1 MENQRLTD
9 SLFIAE
15 LLRRQAQGETL
26 TEEETAQLTSW
37 SNRHKVNEQLH
48 TRLKDPEELAKSIL
62 ELDQSNTDIQLQ
74 RFNQRLQQKKRSAI
88 IYKVAAIAAVALLI
102 ISVGIYQWKISQNM
116 IDKNPVTAIADNA
129 DALPATKRATLTL
142 SNGEVLTLRED
153 QIGIVADGRGISYQD
168 GKRVEKIS
176 DVSYA
181 TLSTPRGGQYQITLS
196 DGSKVSLNAGSS
208 LEYPLQ
214 FTGNERIVTL
224 KGEGYFEVAHH
235 SDQPFIVHTANQK
248 VRVYGTIFNIQ
259 AYSAKERTTLLTGS
273 VAVSSSGSSSETRLK
288 PNMQAVVTKGNI
300 TLRKVDVSDY
310 TGWKE
315 GRFQADLITLSDLS
329 EDIERWYDV
338 KFIFAANYNNT
349 DRALISI
356 NRHEKLSKVLK
367 TLELTYNVHFRIEGR
382 EVHIQ

>member
-1 MENQRLTD
+1 MEKQRLTD
-9 SLFIAE
+9 SLLIAE

-26 TEEETAQLTSW
+26 NEEETAQLTSW

-48 TRLKDPEELAKSIL
+48 TRLQDPEELAKSIL
-62 ELDQSNTDIQLQ
+62 ELDQTNTDIQLQ

-102 ISVGIYQWKISQNM
+102 ISVGIYQWKLSQNM
-116 IDKNPVTAIADNA
+116 ISKNPIVAIADDA
-129 DALPATKRATLTL
+129 DVLPATNRATLTL

-153 QIGIVADGRGISYQD
+153 QTGIVADRQGISYQD

-176 DVSYA
+176 DVRYA

-208 LEYPLQ
+208 LEYPLD
-214 FTGNERIVTL
+214 FTGNERRVTF

-235 SDQPFIVHTANQK
+235 SDKPFIVQTANQK

-259 AYSAKERTTLLTGS
+259 AYNAKETTTLLTGS
-273 VAVSSSGSSSETRLK
+273 VAVSSNGGANETRLK
-288 PNMQAVVTKGNI
+288 PNTQAVVTEGKI
-300 TLRKVDVSDY
+300 TIRKVDVSDY

-338 KFIFAANYNNT
+338 KFIFPANYTNT

-367 TLELTYNVHFRIEGR
+367 ALELTYDVQFRIEGR
-382 EVHIQ
+382 EVRIK